1 MDNYYNETIQI
12 LEEELSALTLET
24 QGTMVFYERCIE
36 LVVKKLNKLKEFVHE
51 NGFKNSSQEIL
62 FFKVQKPSI
71 VSKLIYYNAIYKIE
85 AKMPYG
91 GKQIKETYYNEQISD
106 LKRYYDKN
114 VELYKYYRT
123 NSTHLDDKYF
133 LRGEYNIKLSLDTY
147 YFETDHSFATSHD
160 YKIAKIIANDLIH
173 LYIEKQL
180 YNLASAGDFINQG
193 QNMMSLNWTANK
205 TDLIELIYAL
215 HTRLAINNGN
225 IEIKTISTCFEQFFN
240 IELGE
245 FYHTYLELKNRKK
258 NPTKFLDSLKEGLI
272 NKMHGED

>member
-12 LEEELSALTLET
+12 LEEELSALTLEA
-24 QGTMVFYERCIE
+24 QGTLVFYERCIE
-36 LVVKKLNKLKEFVHE
+36 KVVKKLNKLKEFVQE

-147 YFETDHSFATSHD
+147 YFETDHSFSTSHD

-180 YNLASAGDFINQG
+180 YNLLNAGNLINQG

-215 HTRLAINNGN
+215 HTKLAINNGN
-225 IEIKTISTCFEQFFN
+225 IEIKTISNCFELFFN

-245 FYHTYLELKNRKK
+245 FYHTYLELRNRKK

-272 NKMHGED
+272 NKMDGED

>member
-1 MDNYYNETIQI
+1 MDNYYKETIQI
-12 LEEELSALTLET
+12 LEEELSALTLEA

-36 LVVKKLNKLKEFVHE
+36 LVVKKLNKLKEFVHK

-160 YKIAKIIANDLIH
+160 YKLAKIIANDLIH
-173 LYIEKQL
+173 IYIEKQL

-215 HTRLAINNGN
+215 HTRLAIINGN

-272 NKMHGED
+272 NKMDGED

>member
-1 MDNYYNETIQI
+1 MDNYYKETIQI
-12 LEEELSALTLET
+12 LEEELSALTLEA

-36 LVVKKLNKLKEFVHE
+36 LVVKKLNKLKEFVHK

-160 YKIAKIIANDLIH
+160 YKLAKIIANDLIH
-173 LYIEKQL
+173 IYIEKQL

-225 IEIKTISTCFEQFFN
+225 IEIKTI
-240 IELGE
+240 
-245 FYHTYLELKNRKK
+245 
-258 NPTKFLDSLKEGLI
+258 
-272 NKMHGED
+272 

>member
-1 MDNYYNETIQI
+1 MDNYYNETIKI
-12 LEEELSALTLET
+12 LEEELSALTLEV
-24 QGTMVFYERCIE
+24 QGTLEFYELCIE

-71 VSKLIYYNAIYKIE
+71 VAKLIYYNAIYKIE

-91 GKQIKETYYNEQISD
+91 GKQVKETYYNEQISD

-133 LRGEYNIKLSLDTY
+133 LRGEYNIKLTLDTY

-180 YNLASAGDFINQG
+180 YNLVSAGDLINQG
-193 QNMMSLNWTANK
+193 QNVMSLNWTANK

-225 IEIKTISTCFEQFFN
+225 IEIKTISNCFEQFFN

-245 FYHTYLELKNRKK
+245 FYHTYLELRNRKK

-272 NKMHGED
+272 NKMDGQD